1 MTNPF
6 PKLDLEL
13 RVDQV
18 GSLLRPQKLKDVY
31 TRHGDGQAD
40 DDELRQVQDESV
52 NELIAKQE
60 AHGLSIFTD
69 GEYRRLNFQ
78 DSFVESASGFIPKK
92 PTLQFQESRTL
103 GGEALQRWQP
113 DSAKTDPALQYW
125 RPIIERLRLA
135 HNRPLAEWR
144 YAAQLTKKP
153 VKITLI
159 ATDRI
164 CENFH
169 RQNSNTVYA
178 NADEYLTDV
187 IAIERKMVQQLAE
200 AGCPYVQ
207 MDAPSYTAY
216 VDPRSLNKMKASRID
231 PIAQMERSMAADNAV
246 IAGIDDLVFGI
257 HLCRGNVRSMW
268 HREGAY
274 DAIAERLF
282 NGLDH
287 RRFLLEYD
295 TERASG
301 FEPLRFVPR
310 NKTVVLGLVSTKVPK
325 LEAADELKSKIDE
338 ASRFIPLEQ
347 LALSP
352 QCGFSSNIVGN
363 LITEDDQWRKLE
375 LVQTV
380 ATEVW
385 GN

>member
-1 MTNPF
+1 M
-6 PKLDLEL
+6 KADL
-13 RVDQV
+13 RADQV

-31 TRHGDGQAD
+31 TRHGNDKT
-40 DDELRQVQDESV
+40 DDEELRKVQDESI

-60 AHGLSIFTD
+60 AHGLSILTD

-78 DSFVESASGFIPKK
+78 DSFVESVSGFIPKK
-92 PTLQFQESRTL
+92 QTLQFQESRTL

-125 RPIIERLRLA
+125 RPIAERLRLA
-135 HNRPLAEWR
+135 DNRPLAEWR
-144 YAAQLTKKP
+144 YAAQLTNKP

-164 CENFH
+164 RENFH
-169 RQNSNTVYA
+169 RQNARGVYR

-187 IAIERKMVQQLAE
+187 IEIERKIVQQLAD
-200 AGCPYVQ
+200 AGCPYIQ

-216 VDPRSLNKMKASRID
+216 VDARSLEKIKASGVD
-231 PIAQMERSMAADNAV
+231 PIAQMERSISADNAV
-246 IAGIDDLVFGI
+246 IAGVKDVIFAV

-287 RRFLLEYD
+287 QRLLLEYD
-295 TERASG
+295 TERAGG
-301 FEPLRFVPR
+301 FEPLRFVPK
-310 NKTVVLGLVSTKVPK
+310 NKTVVLGLVSSKVPK
-325 LEAADELKSKIDE
+325 LETVDELKRKIDE

-363 LITEDDQWRKLE
+363 LLAEEDQWRKLE
-375 LVQTV
+375 LVEKV
-380 ATEVW
+380 AADVW
-385 GN
+385 RG